1 MSETRASEE
10 PLVTPHQLAVRWG
23 VTEQYLADMR
33 YHGTGPAFIKVGR
46 KVRYSWRAI
55 REYETANTAARTA

>member
-1 MSETRASEE
+1 M
-10 PLVTPHQLAVRWG
+10 VTPHQLAVRWG